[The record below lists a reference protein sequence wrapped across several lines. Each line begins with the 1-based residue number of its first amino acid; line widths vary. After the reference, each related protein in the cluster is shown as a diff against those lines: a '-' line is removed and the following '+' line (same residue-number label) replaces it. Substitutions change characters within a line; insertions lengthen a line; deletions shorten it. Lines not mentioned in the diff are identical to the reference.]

1 LNNFVRV
8 FIPSHTTEVDL
19 EGKYTSFNLLVQTA
33 FAAVEVCSFSFSLSS
48 PTHQV
53 KRRYKNF
60 LSLHQDLSQKIPR
73 DRLPQLPKKKR
84 LGVLDPSFVDERK
97 QSLEL
102 YLQSLITIREVWNSA
117 CFIEFLDLSHPFLG
131 IHLQMTRVTE
141 EVGRLGEENKSLIQ
155 QLSYTRAALSNSNQ
169 IVTDLL
175 LRLETLEEVIR
186 ESLPCPCHPRSQLGG
201 ETSRNLETSQPTV
214 AHALHEP
221 ADSNAAVQKE
231 GTQSDQ
237 TSQSNWWNEK
247 SQQIDFS
254 PGKSGIFSSVT
265 EMRLPSFAICP
276 ETAHVLA
283 AIFPLQEFFQS
294 SALSRLTNTVLS
306 YMTPTVEQLKR
317 RFQVE
322 KYLAKLVR
330 KSLGA
335 QVYQMGLY
343 SIRAFL
349 PDDPVTLSIY
359 LCRGLENSWY
369 LRLNEK
375 LCRMSSSVHAQ
386 RDPTDST
393 DDISS
398 TTPPES
404 QDSLHPSPAHII
416 KNVSFMEEN
425 CEHRLQCVIGTYS
438 VDIRATQKV
447 DLCFAAFIEEIDR
460 TVGRDHL
467 FKKSLILIRAWWTLE
482 ASMYTETL
490 PVLSTSAVCVMV
502 CALFSRFHREIY
514 HPIHALM
521 LFLTEYATFDWAK
534 YGLSVYGS
542 IDLSTLET
550 EPLTHQH
557 CLELYPET
565 LISSQMIGKYEEF
578 LRSSDNPERQN
589 SEESDKNSGEKSLL
603 NDLFFSFEGNPN
615 SQSKE
620 SKSIAPREK
629 YPGFVPSD
637 CIKIFH
643 PLCLEVNVIPASNS
657 EHYPSSMSEV
667 MVRGRDSI
675 LQILSIA
682 TEVEQSSAEIF
693 KLSEL
698 ESKFEDFFRETYS
711 KYSHSWQADLHKT
724 MSFES
729 LLSFELDSSVHDVQK
744 PSTLLFTPTASSDSN
759 LDDSVT

>member
-1 LNNFVRV
+1 M
-8 FIPSHTTEVDL
+8 
-19 EGKYTSFNLLVQTA
+19 
-33 FAAVEVCSFSFSLSS
+33 
-48 PTHQV
+48 
-53 KRRYKNF
+53 
-60 LSLHQDLSQKIPR
+60 
-73 DRLPQLPKKKR
+73 PQLPKKKR

-97 QSLEL
+97 QSLEE
-102 YLQSLITIREVWNSA
+102 YLQSLISIREVWNCA

-131 IHLQMTRVTE
+131 IHLQMTRISE
-141 EVGRLGEENKSLIQ
+141 EVGRLGEENKYLLQ
-155 QLSYTRAALSNSNQ
+155 QLGYTRAALSNSNEV
-169 IVTDLL
+169 VTELL
-175 LRLETLEEVIR
+175 HRVETLEQVIR
-186 ESLPCPCHPRSQLGG
+186 ESLPCPCRSQSQLEIEGSRTLN
-201 ETSRNLETSQPTV
+201 TSHSKIDRAHDNSPDSKDV
-214 AHALHEP
+214 AL
-221 ADSNAAVQKE
+221 KE
-231 GTQSDQ
+231 SVVPQTNQS
-237 TSQSNWWNEK
+237 SWWNEN
-247 SQQIDFS
+247 SQEIFS
-254 PGKSGIFSSVT
+254 PGKPGIFHSVA
-265 EMRLPSFAICP
+265 ESRLPSFAMCP
-276 ETAHVLA
+276 ETVRVLE

-294 SALSRLTNTVLS
+294 SALSRLTNTVLT

-375 LCRMSSSVHAQ
+375 LCRMSSSLHAQ
-386 RDPTDST
+386 RDATETPEDS
-393 DDISS
+393 SS
-398 TTPPES
+398 NVVSSPSES
-404 QDSLHPSPAHII
+404 QESLYPSPAHII

-425 CEHRLQCVIGTYS
+425 CEHRLQCIIGNYT

-460 TVGRDHL
+460 AVGRDHL
-467 FKKSLILIRAWWTLE
+467 FKKSLILVRAWWTLE
-482 ASMYTETL
+482 ATTYSETL
-490 PVLSTSAVCVMV
+490 PALSTSAMCVMV

-521 LFLTEYATFDWAK
+521 LFLTEYATFDWTK
-534 YGLSVYGS
+534 YGLSVYGPVA
-542 IDLSTLET
+542 LSALVTV
-550 EPLTHQH
+550 PLTHKY

-565 LISSQMIGKYEEF
+565 LISNEIIEKYEEF
-578 LRSSDNPERQN
+578 LHSSQDPVSGSERQL
-589 SEESDKNSGEKSLL
+589 SGDKSLL
-603 NDLFFSFEGNPN
+603 NDLFFSLEGNP
-615 SQSKE
+615 QPKE
-620 SKSIAPREK
+620 SKSIAPRDK

-643 PLCLEVNVIPASNS
+643 PLCLDVNIIPAINS
-657 EHYPSSMSEV
+657 DHYPSAMSAV

-693 KLSEL
+693 KLGEL
-698 ESKFEDFFRETYS
+698 ESKFEAFFHETYS
-711 KYSHSWQADLHKT
+711 KYSHSWQADIHKT

-744 PSTLLFTPTASSDSN
+744 PSTLLFATPATDTN
-759 LDDSVT
+759 LDDSMTFVNILLAFP

>member
-1 LNNFVRV
+1 
-8 FIPSHTTEVDL
+8 
-19 EGKYTSFNLLVQTA
+19 
-33 FAAVEVCSFSFSLSS
+33 
-48 PTHQV
+48 V

-97 QSLEL
+97 QSLEQ
-102 YLQSLITIREVWNSA
+102 YLQSLISIREVWNCA

-141 EVGRLGEENKSLIQ
+141 EVGRLGEENKYLLQ
-155 QLSYTRAALSNSNQ
+155 QLGYTHAALLNSNK
-169 IVTDLL
+169 IVTELL
-175 LRLETLEEVIR
+175 HRVETLEQVIR
-186 ESLPCPCHPRSQLGG
+186 ESLPCPCHSQSQLEVGNSHILD
-201 ETSRNLETSQPTV
+201 TSHSKSSHHVNGSLDSEDT
-214 AHALHEP
+214 AL
-221 ADSNAAVQKE
+221 KE
-231 GTQSDQ
+231 EGAQTNQS
-237 TSQSNWWNEK
+237 SWWNEN
-247 SQQIDFS
+247 SQEIDFS
-254 PGKSGIFSSVT
+254 PGKPGIFHSVV
-265 EMRLPSFAICP
+265 ESRFPSFAISP
-276 ETAHVLA
+276 ETIQVLE

-294 SALSRLTNTVLS
+294 SALSRLTNTVLT
-306 YMTPTVEQLKR
+306 YMTPTVDQLKR

-375 LCRMSSSVHAQ
+375 LCRMSSSLHAQ
-386 RDPTDST
+386 RDPTVDPPEESSSV
-393 DDISS
+393 ISS
-398 TTPPES
+398 PPES
-404 QDSLHPSPAHII
+404 QESLHPSPAHII

-425 CEHRLQCVIGTYS
+425 CEHRLQCAIGSYT

-482 ASMYTETL
+482 ATTYTETL
-490 PVLSTSAVCVMV
+490 PALSPSAMCVMV
-502 CALFSRFHREIY
+502 CALFSRFQREIY
-514 HPIHALM
+514 HPIHSLM
-521 LFLTEYATFDWAK
+521 LFLTEYAAFDWTK
-534 YGLSVYGS
+534 YGLSVYGP
-542 IDLSTLET
+542 IALSALESV
-550 EPLTHQH
+550 PLTHKY
-557 CLELYPET
+557 CLEVYPET
-565 LISSQMIGKYEEF
+565 LISSEIVGKYEEF
-578 LRSSDNPERQN
+578 LHSSPEEPAASGGSERQI
-589 SEESDKNSGEKSLL
+589 SGEKSLL
-603 NDLFFSFEGNPN
+603 NDLFFSLEGNAQP
-615 SQSKE
+615 KE
-620 SKSIAPREK
+620 SKSIAPRDK
-629 YPGFVPSD
+629 YPRFVPSD
-637 CIKIFH
+637 CVKIFH
-643 PLCLEVNVIPASNS
+643 PLCLDVNIIPAINS

-682 TEVEQSSAEIF
+682 TEVEKSNAEIF
-693 KLSEL
+693 KLGEL
-698 ESKFEDFFRETYS
+698 ESKFEAFFRETYS
-711 KYSHSWQADLHKT
+711 KYSQSWQAADLHKT

-744 PSTLLFTPTASSDSN
+744 PSTLLFATPSADTN
-759 LDDSVT
+759 LDDSIT